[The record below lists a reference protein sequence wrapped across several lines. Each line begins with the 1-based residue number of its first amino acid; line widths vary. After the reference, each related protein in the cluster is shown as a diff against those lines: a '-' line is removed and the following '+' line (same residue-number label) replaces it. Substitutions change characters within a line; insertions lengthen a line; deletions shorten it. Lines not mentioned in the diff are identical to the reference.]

1 MTNPIS
7 PNARI
12 GMKCLCSQT
21 HGRAKKQMV
30 HTHLCQ
36 HIIKIRLFTP
46 YEIYMG
52 ETTLLSA
59 NLHHIKVIG
68 NNNSTIE
75 ILPRLGSIS
84 PTALSKR
91 SILCVI
97 EQEIADIK

>member
-1 MTNPIS
+1 MNPNWDEMPVQ
-7 PNARI
+7 PNTGQSKEAN
-12 GMKCLCSQT
+12 GAYAPLPT
-21 HGRAKKQMV
+21 HK
-30 HTHLCQ
+30 
-36 HIIKIRLFTP
+36 KIRLFTS

-52 ETTLLSA
+52 ETMLLSA

-91 SILCVI
+91 SVLCVI

>member
-1 MTNPIS
+1 MPALTMS
-7 PNARI
+7 PNWDEMPVQPNT
-12 GMKCLCSQT
+12 GHSQEAN
-21 HGRAKKQMV
+21 GAYAPLAKHK
-30 HTHLCQ
+30 
-36 HIIKIRLFTP
+36 KIRLFTP

-52 ETTLLSA
+52 ETMLLSA

-91 SILCVI
+91 SVLCVI